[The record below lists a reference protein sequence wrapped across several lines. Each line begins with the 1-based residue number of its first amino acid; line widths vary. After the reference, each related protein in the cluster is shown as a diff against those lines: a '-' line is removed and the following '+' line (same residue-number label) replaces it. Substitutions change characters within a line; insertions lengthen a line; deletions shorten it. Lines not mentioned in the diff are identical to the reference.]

1 MIQMRMNC
9 MSETSDKDKWIQKT
23 KALFFDL
30 QFCTDALKSEI
41 REIIEEAGGYNP
53 DVESS
58 VTELTWKK

>member
-1 MIQMRMNC
+1 M
-9 MSETSDKDKWIQKT
+9 TDKDKWIQKA

-30 QFCTDALKSEI
+30 QFCTDALHGEI

-58 VTELTWKK
+58 VTELKWKK